1 MKFSR
6 FLSALLAIFGLIAYA
21 QTSYAQMYWRVDSGY
36 SWSRDAGIADKNFP
50 LDQGICGNAACTVP
64 GKLND
69 ADDSFILGGG
79 VGYRFDPSLRADF
92 TISYRGGYKVSGV
105 DAGVPA
111 TAFSADIN
119 SWAYML
125 NGYYDIPVSGSWKPY
140 VGGGLGYARN
150 KLDSISASVP
160 GVSASLPSGTKSGMA
175 WSLMA
180 GVGYPLS
187 KTMTLDIGYRF
198 MDLGK
203 IESNA
208 GPISPAAFGTYSGAT
223 GKLRAH
229 EFTIGLRF

>member
-1 MKFSR
+1 MKFTR
-6 FLSALLAIFGLIAYA
+6 LIAAPLAIVGLISFA
-21 QTSYAQMYWRVDSGY
+21 QTANAQMYWRVDSGY
-36 SWSRDAGIADKNFP
+36 SWSRDAGVVDKNFP

-69 ADDSFILGGG
+69 AGDSFILGGG

-92 TISYRGGYKVSGV
+92 TISYRGGYKVSGA

-111 TAFSADIN
+111 TSFGADIN

-125 NGYYDIPVSGSWKPY
+125 NGYFDIPVSGTWKPY

-150 KLDSISASVP
+150 KTDNISLSVP
-160 GVSASLPSGTKSGMA
+160 GVSATAPGGTKSGMA

-208 GPISPAAFGTYSGAT
+208 GPLSPAAFGTYSGAT